1 MEKVNESQMAFRG
14 GASGVKYL
22 FRGPQIDWGV
32 ILLLP
37 GERLGAHYHEQVE
50 ETFYL
55 LSGHATLLADGQA
68 VPLVPGDVVRLPAP
82 EQHDLRNDGT
92 EPARLVFIKSPY
104 LPKDKIDVGPA

>member
-1 MEKVNESQMAFRG
+1 MEKVNESQMSYRG

-50 ETFYL
+50 ETFFL
-55 LSGHATLLADGQA
+55 LSGRATLLTGGQE
-68 VPLVPGDVVRLPAP
+68 VPLVPGDAVRLTAP
-82 EQHDLRNDGT
+82 EQHDLRNDSDV
-92 EPARLVFIKSPY
+92 PARFVFIKSPY
-104 LPKDKIDVGPA
+104 LPKDKIDVP